1 MDHKKLFY
9 SKKFFL
15 FNLVLVGVIVGF
27 TLSFITF
34 GCSTDVKAG
43 EKAQAQEESD
53 TSASAK
59 DMATAAS
66 LQNSFRSVAQK
77 SLPVVVELKVVEIVQ
92 QQAPSSRGWP
102 WDFLFPEEN
111 NNNNNNDGEE
121 REFRNQGLG
130 SGVIVRKNGNKY
142 YILTND
148 HVVGEAD
155 EIKAILN
162 DGKEFTASLV
172 GKDPRKDLALVM
184 FESKRDDIPI
194 AELGDSDKTQVGDWV
209 LAVGSPFGF
218 VSSVTAGIVS
228 AKGRSGPQ
236 GNISDFIQTDAAIN
250 RGNSGGALV
259 NIDGEVVGINTWI
272 AAPTGGSV
280 GLGFAIPINNAK
292 KAIDDFITKG
302 KVEYGWLGVTVGD
315 VNQELAD
322 TIGLDARDGAFIHN
336 VYIDSPADKGGIR
349 PGDFITQI
357 NGRNVSGRDEV
368 VRVVGDLEAGE
379 KATFQVNRF
388 GKETTLEV
396 EIGKRK
402 ESEEILS
409 NQNKLWPGMI
419 VVPLEEEARKELD
432 LDKSQSGV
440 LVANV
445 DKGTK
450 AYIGGIRNYDV
461 ITKINDNNVNSL
473 EDFYQLISDKSIN
486 EFKISY
492 LREGNKYFT
501 GIER

>member
-1 MDHKKLFY
+1 MNHKKLFY

-15 FNLVLVGVIVGF
+15 FNLVLVGILLGF

-43 EKAQAQEESD
+43 EKAQAQE
-53 TSASAK
+53 
-59 DMATAAS
+59 ATAAGSADTATAIS

-77 SLPVVVELKVVEIVQ
+77 ALPVVVELKVVEIVQ
-92 QQAPSSRGWP
+92 QQVPQGRGWP

-111 NNNNNNDGEE
+111 NDGQNEGEGQE
-121 REFRNQGLG
+121 REFRSQGLG
-130 SGVIVRKNGNKY
+130 SGIIVRNNGNKY
-142 YILTND
+142 YILTNE

-155 EIKAILN
+155 EIKAVLN
-162 DGKEFTASLV
+162 DGREFTGSLV
-172 GKDPRKDLALVM
+172 GKDPRKDLALVE
-184 FESKRDDIPI
+184 FETDEDLPV
-194 AELGDSDKTQVGDWV
+194 AELGNSDETQVGDWF

-259 NIDGEVVGINTWI
+259 NIQGEVVGLNTWI

-302 KVEYGWLGVTVGD
+302 KVEYGWLGVTVGN
-315 VNQELAD
+315 VTAELAEELGIEE
-322 TIGLDARDGAFIHN
+322 TDGAFIHN

-349 PGDFITQI
+349 PGDFITEI
-357 NGRNVSGRDEV
+357 NGREVKNRDEV
-368 VRVVGDLEAGE
+368 VRVVGDLVAGE
-379 KATFQVNRF
+379 TATFAVNRF
-388 GKETTLEV
+388 GSKTTVEV
-396 EIGKRK
+396 KIGERK

-419 VVPLEEEARKELD
+419 VVPLNEQAREELD
-432 LDKSQSGV
+432 LEGSQSGV

-450 AYIGGIRNYDV
+450 TYIGGIRNYDV
-461 ITKINDNNVNSL
+461 ITAINDQDIESM
-473 EDFYQLISDKSIN
+473 EDFYKMISDESVR

-492 LREGNKYFT
+492 MREGNKYFT